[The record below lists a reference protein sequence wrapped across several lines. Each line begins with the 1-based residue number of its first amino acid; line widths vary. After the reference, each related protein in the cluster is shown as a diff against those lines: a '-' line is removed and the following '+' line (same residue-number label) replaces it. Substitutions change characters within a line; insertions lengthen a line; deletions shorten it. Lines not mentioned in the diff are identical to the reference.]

1 MRMMHLLD
9 TSAVMAHYLEEP
21 GYEIVES
28 LLADPTLPVAVSSL
42 TWLEFHNRLQEL
54 CSEANE
60 RQRALDIYRTLL
72 GRGIPA
78 DDAITTRA
86 ALLRRAAVSRL
97 PNIDAII
104 AATAA
109 EHGAVLVHRDG
120 HLAAIP
126 TSALPQVILPDKNP

>member
-1 MRMMHLLD
+1 MHLLD

-21 GYEIVES
+21 GYEIIES
-28 LLADPTLPVAVSSL
+28 LLADSTTPVAISSL
-42 TWLEFHNRLQEL
+42 TWLEFYNRLQEL
-54 CSEANE
+54 CREANE

-72 GRGIPA
+72 GQGIPA

-109 EHGAVLVHRDG
+109 EHGAVLVHRDA
-120 HLAAIP
+120 HLGAIP
-126 TSALPQVILPDKNP
+126 ISVLPQLILPDKKP